1 MDEGPDCGKP
11 LVTGLDST
19 ALVRLYMIQ
28 KSIGSLDCEIR
39 NQKFIGMFAG
49 SLGYKGQIL
58 LIAVTITGKR
68 IMRLIPYYRYI
79 FR

>member
-1 MDEGPDCGKP
+1 MDEGLDCSKP
-11 LVTGLDST
+11 LVTVLDST

-28 KSIGSLDCEIR
+28 KSIGPFDSEIC

-49 SLGYKGQIL
+49 SLGNKWQVL
-58 LIAVTITGKR
+58 LIAVTLTGKR
-68 IMRLIPYYRYI
+68 IMRLILYHCYI